1 MPKNKFNQGGKTYTL
16 KTTKHCR
23 KNFKDLVKWK
33 DIIYTWIRR
42 LNIAKIS
49 TLPKTI
55 YKFSAS
61 PVKIPTAF
69 FCINAKADPQIHL
82 EL

>member
-49 TLPKTI
+49 TLPKRSTNSVQALS
-55 YKFSAS
+55 KFRRL
-61 PVKIPTAF
+61 F
-69 FCINAKADPQIHL
+69 FV
-82 EL
+82 